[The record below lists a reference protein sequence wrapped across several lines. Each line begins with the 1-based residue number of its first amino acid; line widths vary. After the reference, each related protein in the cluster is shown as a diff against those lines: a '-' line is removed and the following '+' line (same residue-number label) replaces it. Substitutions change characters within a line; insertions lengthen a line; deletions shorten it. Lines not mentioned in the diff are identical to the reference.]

1 MSKGMISFTAFVRRA
16 SLSCCIVPV
25 VYMSI
30 WLHCR
35 VSDDFDCSVFT
46 ALMPILWHATD
57 AWISEI
63 RHHRHWQGVLE
74 HMCGSKLSAL
84 AFKLPEHGTVI
95 GGTMSLQGH
104 NITLACFHGIN
115 FRSKSWALFTM
126 DEPYICF
133 ATEAAD
139 VIDGQLLKLF
149 DSFLLPQIVV
159 PWFCLHFGFTVILSS
174 ILLSNFFSLSVCF
187 SETGLILV

>member
-1 MSKGMISFTAFVRRA
+1 MVLCCA
-16 SLSCCIVPV
+16 SYLLSYDYCCVLD
-25 VYMSI
+25 YYA
-30 WLHCR
+30 CR
-35 VSDDFDCSVFT
+35 VLT
-46 ALMPILWHATD
+46 ELILWHATD

-139 VIDGQLLKLF
+139 VIDGQLLKFF
-149 DSFLLPQIVV
+149 DSFMLLQIVI
-159 PWFCLHFGFTVILSS
+159 P
-174 ILLSNFFSLSVCF
+174 
-187 SETGLILV
+187 

>member
-1 MSKGMISFTAFVRRA
+1 MKFSGKVGSGPMKKGCKT
-16 SLSCCIVPV
+16 V
-25 VYMSI
+25 V
-30 WLHCR
+30 
-35 VSDDFDCSVFT
+35 V
-46 ALMPILWHATD
+46 LWCVAD

-63 RHHRHWQGVLE
+63 RHHRHWQHVLE
-74 HMCGSKLSAL
+74 HMCGCKLSAL
-84 AFKLPEHGTVI
+84 ACKLPEHGTVM

-139 VIDGQLLKLF
+139 VVDGR
-149 DSFLLPQIVV
+149 
-159 PWFCLHFGFTVILSS
+159 
-174 ILLSNFFSLSVCF
+174 
-187 SETGLILV
+187 

>member
-1 MSKGMISFTAFVRRA
+1 VD
-16 SLSCCIVPV
+16 IVA
-25 VYMSI
+25 
-30 WLHCR
+30 
-35 VSDDFDCSVFT
+35 DT
-46 ALMPILWHATD
+46 
-57 AWISEI
+57 WISEI
-63 RHHRHWQGVLE
+63 RHHRHWQRVLE

-84 AFKLPEHGTVI
+84 AYKLPEHGTVM

-139 VIDGQLLKLF
+139 VIDGQQSCFASLF
-149 DSFLLPQIVV
+149 C
-159 PWFCLHFGFTVILSS
+159 FCA
-174 ILLSNFFSLSVCF
+174 
-187 SETGLILV
+187 

>member
-1 MSKGMISFTAFVRRA
+1 MKVLLNPDPATVRKTSHAFV
-16 SLSCCIVPV
+16 
-25 VYMSI
+25 YE
-30 WLHCR
+30 
-35 VSDDFDCSVFT
+35 
-46 ALMPILWHATD
+46 ALLWCVAD

-63 RHHRHWQGVLE
+63 RHHRHWQHVLE

-84 AFKLPEHGTVI
+84 ACKLPEHGTVM

-139 VIDGQLLKLF
+139 VIDGQRLQLFCCFTLLE
-149 DSFLLPQIVV
+149 IVV
-159 PWFCLHFGFTVILSS
+159 H
-174 ILLSNFFSLSVCF
+174 
-187 SETGLILV
+187 

>member
-1 MSKGMISFTAFVRRA
+1 MADNT
-16 SLSCCIVPV
+16 
-25 VYMSI
+25 
-30 WLHCR
+30 
-35 VSDDFDCSVFT
+35 
-46 ALMPILWHATD
+46 
-57 AWISEI
+57 WISEI
-63 RHHRHWQGVLE
+63 RHHRHWQHVLE

-84 AFKLPEHGTVI
+84 SYKLPEHGTVM

-139 VIDGQLLKLF
+139 VIDGQSVKHFCHLFAGLLAL
-149 DSFLLPQIVV
+149 
-159 PWFCLHFGFTVILSS
+159 
-174 ILLSNFFSLSVCF
+174 SLSHSRSGEGGSPPQSVPGSPRGVVGPC
-187 SETGLILV
+187 